1 MCGIAGIWSFGGEAA
16 KSETSLRGMVSS
28 LIRRGPDAQGTYN
41 GKSARLGHCR
51 LSIIDLSDKANQPMS
66 DESGRYTLVFNGEI
80 YNYKAL
86 RRELANAFST
96 SFKTES
102 DTEVLL
108 RGLIEYGPKFIEKL
122 NGFFAFAFYDE
133 REDHILLARDRYGI
147 KPLFYA
153 EESGQFTFASSLTAV
168 MKGLLTRGISRESL
182 FEYLQF
188 SYIPAPNTILE
199 GVKKLEPAHYV
210 FISKDGVSKTRYYAI
225 PETVS
230 KESDRAEM
238 QGQFKHL
245 LEKSVEDRLQAD
257 VPVGTFLSG
266 GLDSAVITHIA
277 AKFKPDIT
285 AFSVGFPDNPFFDES
300 PRATAM
306 AKHIGIDH
314 RVLQLSETEI
324 ENKLGDILDAI
335 DEPFADSSAVL
346 VNLISEYARREVK
359 VILSGDGADEIL
371 GGYNKHRA
379 LLRSTDKSF
388 TNKALQT
395 ADSLLSVLPESRNSK
410 TMNEIRKLKRYSRGL
425 GLSLADR
432 YLEWASFTPA
442 ESVEKLLRH
451 PNNGKRIHIDIDPVD
466 FNTVLRTDM
475 ELVLPNDMLCKVDL
489 MSMHHSLEV
498 RVPFL
503 DHHLVNFL
511 FGVPAGEKLNKSEG
525 KILLRD
531 AYTDVMPKNFFS
543 GKKRGFEAPLVA
555 WLAGPLKKYR
565 EELFSRELIE
575 KQAIFHLEEVKQ
587 LERKSMSQNPGDSPH
602 TIWALLVFQHWY
614 VRHFD

>member
-1 MCGIAGIWSFGGEAA
+1 
-16 KSETSLRGMVSS
+16 MVSS
-28 LIRRGPDAQGTYN
+28 LKRRGPDAQGTYI
-41 GKSARLGHCR
+41 GKNVELGHCR

-80 YNYKAL
+80 YNYKEL
-86 RRELANAFST
+86 RRELSETFNT
-96 SFKTES
+96 SFKTQS

-108 RGLIEYGPKFIEKL
+108 RGLVAYGARFIEKL
-122 NGFFAFAFYDE
+122 NGFFAFAFYDKRDE
-133 REDHILLARDRYGI
+133 HFLLARDRYGI

-153 EESGQFTFASSLTAV
+153 DEASQFIFSSSLEAL
-168 MKGLLTRGISRESL
+168 MIGLSRKEIDRESL

-199 GVKKLEPAHYV
+199 GVKKLEPAHYL
-210 FISKDGVSKTRYYAI
+210 SVSRNGIAKTRYYTL
-225 PETVS
+225 PETNDQE
-230 KESDRAEM
+230 KKRPDLRT
-238 QGQFKHL
+238 QFKEL
-245 LEKSVEDRLQAD
+245 LENSVKSRLQSD

-266 GLDSAVITHIA
+266 GLDSAAITHIA
-277 AKFKPDIT
+277 AKHDPDIT

-306 AKHIGIDH
+306 AKHIGIGH
-314 RVLQLSETEI
+314 RTLQLSETDI
-324 ENKLGDILDAI
+324 EKKLGDILNAI

-346 VNLISEYARREVK
+346 VNLISEYARSEVK

-379 LLRSTDKSF
+379 LLRSIDKNLVNS
-388 TNKALQT
+388 TLKSAN
-395 ADSLLSVLPESRNSK
+395 SLFSVLPESRNSK

-425 GLSLADR
+425 GLSLENR
-432 YLEWASFTPA
+432 YLEWASFTSA
-442 ESVEKLLRH
+442 ATVEKILRH
-451 PNNGKRIHIDIDPVD
+451 PKKSSRIHVDINPAD
-466 FNTVLRTDM
+466 FNSVLKADV
-475 ELVLPNDMLCKVDL
+475 ELVLHNDMLCKVDM

-511 FGVPAGEKLNKSEG
+511 FAIPASEKLNKSIG

-531 AYTDVMPKNFFS
+531 AYSDVMPRNFFKE
-543 GKKRGFEAPLVA
+543 KKRGFEAPLSN
-555 WLAGPLKKYR
+555 WLKGPLSKHRK
-565 EELFSRELIE
+565 ELFSPELIE
-575 KQAIFHLEEVKQ
+575 KQDIFHLEEVKQ
-587 LERKSMSQNPGDSPH
+587 LERKSLNQNGGDTPH

-614 VRHFD
+614 TKHFD